1 METTDFNS
9 TANPN
14 STSLKTKLNDIETVL
29 RELNEKLLSNR
40 KNSQMLKG
48 EKETLKSLLS
58 LKSND
63 LKDKLTDDLKELE
76 NKMRQHF
83 AHQKTENE
91 RIQQQIASL
100 KNDRNALRTQLIA
113 LQRRMSVL
121 EKAIGSEQD

>member
-9 TANPN
+9 TANQN
-14 STSLKTKLNDIETVL
+14 STSLKAKLNDIETVL
-29 RELNEKLLSNR
+29 RELNDKLLSNR

-48 EKETLKSLLS
+48 EKESLKSLLS

-100 KNDRNALRTQLIA
+100 KNDKNALRTQLIG
-113 LQRRMSVL
+113 LQRRMTVL
-121 EKAIGSEQD
+121 EKAIGTEEN

>member
-9 TANPN
+9 TANQN

-121 EKAIGSEQD
+121 EKAIGNEQD